1 MKWGVYMKISNNKIQ
16 KVLQMYSKQQVNT
29 KNDKASKIGK
39 RDELKLS
46 TEAKDFQIAM
56 EAIKKVPDIRRD
68 KVDAI
73 KSQVESGTYEVGSGK
88 IVEKIFQDINIDE
101 RV

>member
-16 KVLQMYSKQQVNT
+16 KVLQMYSTQQVNT

-46 TEAKDFQIAM
+46 AEAKDFQIAM
-56 EAIKKVPDIRRD
+56 EAIKKVPDIRKS

-73 KSQVESGTYEVGSGK
+73 KSQVESGTYQVDSGK